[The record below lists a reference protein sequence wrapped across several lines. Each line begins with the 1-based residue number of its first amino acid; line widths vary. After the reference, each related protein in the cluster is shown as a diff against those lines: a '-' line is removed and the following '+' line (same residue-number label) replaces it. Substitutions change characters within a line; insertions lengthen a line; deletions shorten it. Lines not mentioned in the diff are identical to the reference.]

1 MPQENP
7 LIMKVQK
14 FVRLS
19 SQDKRALNDLVGEK
33 IYHLAARQDIVREG
47 DRPESLKIILTGWA
61 CRNKML
67 EDGRRQ
73 ILSFFLPG
81 DLCDLNIYIL
91 REMDHTLSSLTPVSY
106 AEITRDMMDD
116 ITSRYPRITQ
126 AFWWDTLV
134 ATAVQREWTL
144 NIGQRTALERMAHLL
159 CEIYVKME
167 VVGRTHGNHCE
178 FPLLQSD
185 LAEATGLSTVHVN
198 RTLQELR
205 AQNLIILRGKELT
218 IPDLDRLKEV
228 AMFNINYLHLDHEG
242 RELDTNE
249 AD

>member
-1 MPQENP
+1 MSPENP
-7 LIMKVQK
+7 LILKLGK
-14 FVRLS
+14 FVHLS
-19 SQDKRALNDLVGEK
+19 ADDKLTLDELVHQKLHRVSG
-33 IYHLAARQDIVREG
+33 RTDIVREG
-47 DRPESLKIILTGWA
+47 DRPETLKVVTSGWA
-61 CRNKML
+61 CRYKML

-81 DLCDLNIYIL
+81 DLCDLNVYIL
-91 REMDHTLSSLTPVSY
+91 REMDHTLSALTPVSY

-134 ATAVQREWTL
+134 ATAVQRERTL

-159 CEIYVKME
+159 CEIFIKME
-167 VVGRTHGNHCE
+167 VVGQTHGNHCE

-205 AQNLIILRGKELT
+205 
-218 IPDLDRLKEV
+218 
-228 AMFNINYLHLDHEG
+228 
-242 RELDTNE
+242 
-249 AD
+249 

>member
-1 MPQENP
+1 MRHDNP

-19 SQDKRALNDLVGEK
+19 PQDKRVLNDLVGEK
-33 IYHLAARQDIVREG
+33 IHHLAARRDIVREG
-47 DRPESLKIILTGWA
+47 DRPESLKIILSGWA

-73 ILSFFLPG
+73 ILSFFLAG
-81 DLCDLNIYIL
+81 DLCDLNVYIL
-91 REMDHTLSSLTPVSY
+91 REMDHTLSALTPVSY

-159 CEIYVKME
+159 CEIFIKME
-167 VVGRTHGNHCE
+167 VVGQTHGNHCE